1 MPLDSIGL
9 DEICIAFENPR
20 SKDNARKYQVKK
32 LILLDRGECSLQY
45 VLIFIFFSILSLC
58 NSICI
63 LYSNILYFMF
73 MPYDF
78 ARATEVAIL
87 SYCAATFY
95 VRVGV
100 LRKLIGIF
108 QTNKLGPEIQT
119 ESTSTSI
126 RRQLK

>member
-1 MPLDSIGL
+1 MQ
-9 DEICIAFENPR
+9 E
-20 SKDNARKYQVKK
+20 KHQVKQ
-32 LILLDRGECSLQY
+32 LILLDRGEYSLQY
-45 VLIFIFFSILSLC
+45 VLIFIFFSIYLC
-58 NSICI
+58 AIVFVI

-108 QTNKLGPEIQT
+108 QTNKIV
-119 ESTSTSI
+119 
-126 RRQLK
+126 R